1 MGILSNGG
9 SHTINGG
16 SGKKSLLKNKYKY
29 ICAGITLLLGV
40 GFVICG
46 ILVLLF
52 FRGFVDDYIKSE
64 IPLRENTP
72 IAEAWAKPPI
82 TPYLKLYFFN
92 VTNPQRFLKGAKP
105 VLQEIGPFT
114 YQ

>member
-1 MGILSNGG
+1 MFELDNFVYALHMDNCLNGDFFF
-9 SHTINGG
+9 
-16 SGKKSLLKNKYKY
+16 LFF
-29 ICAGITLLLGV
+29 AGITLLLGV

>member
-1 MGILSNGG
+1 MKAQNDRDCQYFRFI
-9 SHTINGG
+9 
-16 SGKKSLLKNKYKY
+16 KNF
-29 ICAGITLLLGV
+29 LQ
-40 GFVICG
+40 
-46 ILVLLF
+46 
-52 FRGFVDDYIKSE
+52 E

-92 VTNPQRFLKGAKP
+92 VTNPQGFLKGAKP